1 MLDLLG
7 ATGAKACMECGER
20 ARAERDRLEAEN
32 AQLKA
37 KADAQWNHIK
47 KLQAELG
54 HCIEKSSRDYD
65 RDLDRRRR
73 LATENAR
80 LRTTVATAIRVQ
92 TVLCGDMDM
101 PRCIAECPLYRPE
114 TDDCVAC
121 DVIRVAHELGIEVD

>member
-1 MLDLLG
+1 MSILG
-7 ATGAKACMECGER
+7 QTGVKACMECGKR

-32 AQLKA
+32 A
-37 KADAQWNHIK
+37 
-47 KLQAELG
+47 
-54 HCIEKSSRDYD
+54 
-65 RDLDRRRR
+65 R
-73 LATENAR
+73 LSTA
-80 LRTTVATAIRVQ
+80 VATAIRVQ